1 MRDEPDRVDDERRVG
16 QGTLEAGFGVAHMGG
31 HDDDACARQRGA
43 PLRDVAF
50 GDEREISRGEIE
62 PEAGIRR
69 FET

>member
-1 MRDEPDRVDDERRVG
+1 MRGEPDRVADERRVG